1 MNLKKNDTKNH
12 ECCYFD
18 LIININDL
26 NLDYVYLAL
35 HLSDEKY
42 ERIYNI
48 IRHLL
53 IFTSNICKYIHIYIY
68 IYLYICI
75 YMYILYYIYLLRFK
89 ITIQQM

>member
-1 MNLKKNDTKNH
+1 MVRNNEFKKKNDTKNH

-53 IFTSNICKYIHIYIY
+53 IFTSNICKYIHTYIYIY
-68 IYLYICI
+68 IYIYIYVYICI
-75 YMYILYYIYLLRFK
+75 YYIIYIC
-89 ITIQQM
+89 